1 MVIRFV
7 TIRIANIIQIMLNLD
22 MYVWIMR
29 AKTMSVTDDIL
40 KTDYSL
46 QFDEKRKAL
55 VVQSHYKYGRAGR
68 NFATG
73 NVDAIGSL
81 EKCLAKFKETGNTEY
96 LLDVANYAMF
106 RYMWPQSGEY
116 FKHTDSDESA
126 GIVGMSVNEMEKYK

>member
-1 MVIRFV
+1 MVIRFA

-96 LLDVANYAMF
+96 LLDIANYAMF

>member
-1 MVIRFV
+1 MVTRFAA
-7 TIRIANIIQIMLNLD
+7 IRIANIIQIMLNLD

>member
-1 MVIRFV
+1 
-7 TIRIANIIQIMLNLD
+7 MLNLD

-96 LLDVANYAMF
+96 LLDIANYAMF
-106 RYMWPQSGEY
+106 RYMWPQGREY

>member
-1 MVIRFV
+1 MVIRFAA
-7 TIRIANIIQIMLNLD
+7 IRIANIIQTMLNLD

-29 AKTMSVTDDIL
+29 AKTMSATDDIL

-106 RYMWPQSGEY
+106 RYMWPQNGEY

>member
-7 TIRIANIIQIMLNLD
+7 TIRIANIIQIMLNLS
-22 MYVWIMR
+22 MYAWIMR
-29 AKTMSVTDDIL
+29 VKTMSVTDDIL

>member
-81 EKCLAKFKETGNTEY
+81 EKCLAKFKETGNTDIF
-96 LLDVANYAMF
+96 LMLPIMLC
-106 RYMWPQSGEY
+106 
-116 FKHTDSDESA
+116 SDICGHKAENTLS
-126 GIVGMSVNEMEKYK
+126 IPTVMNQPE

>member
-1 MVIRFV
+1 MVTRFA

-22 MYVWIMR
+22 IYVWIMKVK
-29 AKTMSVTDDIL
+29 AMSVTDDIL

-116 FKHTDSDESA
+116 FKHTDSDGSA

>member
-29 AKTMSVTDDIL
+29 VKTMSVTDDIL

>member
-1 MVIRFV
+1 MVIRFA

-22 MYVWIMR
+22 IYVWIMR

>member
-126 GIVGMSVNEMEKYK
+126 GIVGMSVNEMEIYK

>member
-1 MVIRFV
+1 
-7 TIRIANIIQIMLNLD
+7 
-22 MYVWIMR
+22 
-29 AKTMSVTDDIL
+29 MSVTDDIL

-81 EKCLAKFKETGNTEY
+81 EKLPCK
-96 LLDVANYAMF
+96 V
-106 RYMWPQSGEY
+106 
-116 FKHTDSDESA
+116 
-126 GIVGMSVNEMEKYK
+126 

>member
-29 AKTMSVTDDIL
+29 VKTMSVTDDIL

-126 GIVGMSVNEMEKYK
+126 GIVGMSVNEMEIYK

>member
-126 GIVGMSVNEMEKYK
+126 GIVGMSVNEMKKYK